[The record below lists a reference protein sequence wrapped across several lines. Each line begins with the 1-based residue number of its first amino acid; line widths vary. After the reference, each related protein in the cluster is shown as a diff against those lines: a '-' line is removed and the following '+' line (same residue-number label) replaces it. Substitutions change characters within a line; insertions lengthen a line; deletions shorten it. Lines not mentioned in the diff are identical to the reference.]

1 MVLSLAGIFTDHM
14 VLQRDAVIAVWGK
27 APAHAVIT
35 VAFRGVRA
43 TAQAKSDGCWRAELP
58 AMAASTEAADL
69 TVSVQEDPTGQTRL
83 VCRDVLV
90 GDVWLCS
97 GQSNMEWSVAM
108 ARNAEQELAAA
119 DFPLIRL
126 LSVPKRVAD
135 QPVADL
141 SGTAWLVCS
150 GETLEKALPGD
161 SSVGFS
167 AVGYFFGRELQ
178 RHLGVPIGLINAS
191 WGGTVAET
199 WMSPQGLGAD
209 PQVRSIWE
217 DYQRDFPRWK
227 EREAQ
232 WKQEMD
238 AIAVRTSD
246 TGNLGLGRGWAAMEE
261 PSPPWPEMTLPANW
275 RTEGLDFNGIV
286 WFRKTVDVPAAWAG
300 HDLQLGIG
308 SADKSDITY
317 FNGEQVGSV
326 TMRDRP
332 DAWCYLRVYRVP
344 GALVKAGRN
353 VIAVRVHC
361 DRFDAGLR
369 GPAKAMAL
377 SCPQDSHTPAI
388 RLDGPWKYAVEANYG
403 IVTGPPQPLGPGNP
417 NAPAALF
424 NGMLAPLTN
433 FPIRGAIWYQGESN
447 ADRPAQYQHLFPAL
461 IRDWRRLWHNDRLAF
476 YFVQLAN
483 YMATRDVPGPSQW
496 AELREAQAMALALPH
511 TGMAVAID
519 IGDGGDIHPRNKQD
533 VGLRLARSALYNTY
547 GQKNIVPSGP
557 LFRAARRQGR
567 RISIAWD
574 HVDGGLICRGDKV
587 EGFAL
592 AGADGIFA
600 WAKAQIEG
608 EEVVVH
614 SDSVAEPRTVS
625 YAWADNPRCNLYNAA
640 GLPAAPFRA
649 KVS

>member
-14 VLQRDAVIAVWGK
+14 VLQRDSVIPVWGS

-35 VAFRGVRA
+35 VAFRGVQA
-43 TAQAKSDGCWRAELP
+43 TAQADANGCWRAELP
-58 AMAASTEAADL
+58 SMAAATQPADL
-69 TVSVQEDPTGQTRL
+69 TVSVHPDPTGHARL

-97 GQSNMEWSVAM
+97 GQSNMEWPVISSQD
-108 ARNAEQELAAA
+108 AEAELAAA

-126 LSVPKRVAD
+126 LTVPKRATGKPAV
-135 QPVADL
+135 DL
-141 SGTAWLVCS
+141 AGTNWMVCS
-150 GETLEKALPGD
+150 GQTLEKSLPGD
-161 SSVGFS
+161 QTVGFS

-178 RHLGVPIGLINAS
+178 RQLGVPIGLINAS
-191 WGGTVAET
+191 WGGTVAEA
-199 WMSPQGLGAD
+199 WMSPQGLQAD
-209 PQVRSIWE
+209 PRVRPLWE
-217 DYQRDFPRWK
+217 DYQRDLPRLT
-227 EREAQ
+227 ERETQ
-232 WKQEMD
+232 WKREMD
-238 AIAVRTSD
+238 AITVRTND
-246 TGNLGLGRGWAAMEE
+246 TQNLGLARGWAAMED
-261 PSPPWPEMTLPANW
+261 PSPPWPKMMLPANW
-275 RTEGLDFNGIV
+275 RSEGLDFNGIV

-300 HDLQLGIG
+300 RDLQLGIG

-332 DAWCYLRVYRVP
+332 DAWSYLRVYRVP

-377 SCPQDSHTPAI
+377 SCPQDSHTPPI
-388 RLDGPWKYAVEANYG
+388 RLDGHWTYAVEANYG
-403 IVTGPPQPLGPGNP
+403 IVTGPPQPLGPDNP
-417 NAPAALF
+417 NSPTALF

-433 FPIRGAIWYQGESN
+433 FPICGAIWYQGESN
-447 ADRPAQYQHLFPAL
+447 VERAGQYQHLFPAL
-461 IRDWRRLWHNDRLAF
+461 IRDWRRLWHNDHLAF

-483 YMATRDVPGPSQW
+483 FMPTRDLPGPSQW
-496 AELREAQAMALALPH
+496 AELREAQTMALALPH

-519 IGDGGDIHPRNKQD
+519 IGDASDIHPRNKQD
-533 VGLRLARSALYNTY
+533 VGRRLAASALYNTY
-547 GQKNIVPSGP
+547 GQKNVVPSGP
-557 LFRAARRQGR
+557 LFRSTRLQDHRVC
-567 RISIAWD
+567 IAWD
-574 HVDGGLICRGDKV
+574 HVDGGLVCRGDKL
-587 EGFAL
+587 EGFAV
-592 AGADGIFA
+592 AGADGTFV
-600 WAKAQIEG
+600 WATAHIQG
-608 EEVVVH
+608 HEVVVH
-614 SDSVAEPRTVS
+614 SDSVTDPRTVS